1 MESVSISKFYWLRKS
16 SFPGLLET
24 FASGSPLEIK
34 TLECLLKTFNIR
46 TVPVPEAN
54 LGPANLSVS
63 FACST
68 RFFCCKS
75 FRQISLVWKKF
86 RLNPLYCR

>member
-1 MESVSISKFYWLRKS
+1 M
-16 SFPGLLET
+16 

-46 TVPVPEAN
+46 TVPIPEAN

-63 FACST
+63 FALFHETFFVVRVSL
-68 RFFCCKS
+68 RF
-75 FRQISLVWKKF
+75 L
-86 RLNPLYCR
+86 